1 MLITPINTEPKF
13 NEFPRK
19 THRIRWF
26 LILGDESNTRVY
38 SSWDNCFPKWSE
50 TWETHKDNVSEV
62 GIELESVEHR
72 TIHTVFL
79 CNMKEFSGFLEYFG
93 AHKGSVKTNEDGKPC
108 INELTN
114 YSVFGIAMTT
124 TCGNKVIAFHD
135 GSILVEETP

>member
-1 MLITPINTEPKF
+1 MLITPINMSPKF

-26 LILGDESNTRVY
+26 IILDDYDNSRVY

-50 TWETHKDNVSEV
+50 TWIENKEKALSV
-62 GIELESVEHR
+62 GIELESVEER
-72 TIHTVFL
+72 TIRTVFL
-79 CNMKEFSGFLEYFG
+79 CPKHEFSGVLEYFG
-93 AHKGSVKTNEDGKPC
+93 AHKGSVKTNEEGKPC